1 MTTTQLPDIS
11 PAGSAADDP
20 AGRSPV
26 TMEALQT
33 LRRPAEAVISPDGR
47 WIACSVLAAP
57 CTDPPRGQQAGLW
70 LVAPGADPRPLT
82 RGPWLDSLPRWS
94 PDGQRLAFGS
104 DRDHPGLLSA
114 YLLDGDLGEA
124 RPVGTI
130 RGSCE
135 EIAWSADGQRLLIL
149 AADPG
154 SDRAGALTA
163 TRIEDREAA
172 PSDPKVTR
180 PGQAWRRLFLVD
192 VAADNTTGDTTT
204 GDTTTEVG
212 PPGENVWEFDWDGE
226 STVVAVV
233 SAGPSE
239 SSWYDAALVSIDL
252 RTRAVTGRYQPR
264 LQLSGPRLSPDGSK
278 VAFIDGVASD
288 RATWPGGQAK
298 VAELTGGELAARD
311 LGSGMEVSWL
321 CWRDDS
327 TLLYHA
333 WAGLR
338 SSCGTLSLDGTA
350 HTLCANPETVGGRG
364 TAPIS
369 ADAARGRLAAVRE
382 STNEPPE
389 VALLDLAEPDRGWQP
404 VTAFNAALR
413 ELELP
418 RWVERRWTSADGT
431 SVEGLVALPPGRD
444 AAGLPLVV
452 IVHGGPV
459 SAWTHAFTNFG
470 HPLLWTAAGYAVLMP
485 NPRGS
490 RGWGPEFA
498 EAILGDMGGGE
509 LTDILSGVDALVAE
523 GLADTNRVGV
533 FGASH
538 GGFMSAWAIT
548 QTNRFA
554 AALPMACVSDWLS
567 FHHTTN
573 IGRFDELFVGADP
586 YDASGAYYVRSPIM
600 HVRNVRTPTLIV
612 HGALDLCT
620 PIGQA
625 EELYRGIAD
634 TGQAEVELVVYP
646 REGHGISERAH
657 QLDFWERAR
666 GFFDKHLLD

>member
-1 MTTTQLPDIS
+1 MTTTPLT
-11 PAGSAADDP
+11 AADPQANGTDQP
-20 AGRSPV
+20 DGRTPV
-26 TMEALQT
+26 TMAALQT

-47 WIACSVLAAP
+47 QIACSVLAAA
-57 CTDPPRGQQAGLW
+57 CTDPPHGQQANLW
-70 LVAPGADPRPLT
+70 LVAPGGPPRQLT

-94 PDGQRLAFGS
+94 PDGQRLAFAS
-104 DRDHPGLLSA
+104 DRDHAGLLSA
-114 YLLDGDLGEA
+114 YLLAGEIAEA
-124 RPVGTI
+124 RPVGVI

-163 TRIEDREAA
+163 TRIEDRDAT
-172 PSDPKVTR
+172 PSDPAVTR
-180 PGQAWRRLFLVD
+180 PRQAWRRLFLVD
-192 VAADNTTGDTTT
+192 VADDS
-204 GDTTTEVG
+204 TTEVG
-212 PPGENVWEFDWDGE
+212 PPGENIWEFDWDGD

-233 SAGPSE
+233 SAEPSE
-239 SSWYDAALVSIDL
+239 SSWYDASLVSIDL
-252 RTRAVTGRYQPR
+252 RARAVTARYQPR

-298 VAELTGGELAARD
+298 VTELTGGALAPQD
-311 LGSGMEVSWL
+311 IGTGLEVSWL

-338 SSCGTLSLDGTA
+338 SSCGTLTLDGTA
-350 HTLCANPETVGGRG
+350 QTLCTNPETVGGRG
-364 TAPIS
+364 SAPIS

-389 VALLDLAEPDRGWQP
+389 IALLDLADSDRGWQP
-404 VTAFNAALR
+404 LTAFNAALR

-418 RWVERRWTSADGT
+418 RWVERQWTSADGAA
-431 SVEGLVALPPGRD
+431 VEGLVALPPGRE

-459 SAWTHAFTNFG
+459 SAWTHQWTNFG
-470 HPLLWTAAGYAVLMP
+470 HPLLWAAAGYAVLLP

-490 RGWGPEFA
+490 RGWGPQFA

-509 LTDILSGVDALVAE
+509 LADILAGVDALVSD
-523 GLADTNRVGV
+523 GLADTARVGI

-548 QTNRFA
+548 QTDRFA

-586 YDASGAYYVRSPIM
+586 YDASGAYFVRSPVM

-634 TGQAEVELVVYP
+634 TGHAEVELVVYP
-646 REGHGISERAH
+646 REGHGITERAH

-666 GFFDKHLLD
+666 AFFDRHLLG